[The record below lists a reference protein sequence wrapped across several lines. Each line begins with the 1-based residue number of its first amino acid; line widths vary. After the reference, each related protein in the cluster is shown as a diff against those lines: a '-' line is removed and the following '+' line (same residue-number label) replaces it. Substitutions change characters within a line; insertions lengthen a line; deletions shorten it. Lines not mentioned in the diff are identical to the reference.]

1 MIGMAEPMRIAG
13 EYLAK
18 AAVFEAM
25 ADYETDPVDKKRYA
39 ALAENYRRL
48 ARERQWTLANR
59 AMVRFL
65 RKRKRRQAE
74 DGAPVAN

>member
-1 MIGMAEPMRIAG
+1 MRIAG

-25 ADYETDPVDKKRYA
+25 ADYESDPVNKERYV

-48 ARERQWTLANR
+48 ARERQWTLAMR
-59 AMVRFL
+59 AMGRMPYQGPPHRDDADPL
-65 RKRKRRQAE
+65 
-74 DGAPVAN
+74 G